1 MPARQLVGKAAKFT
15 QNAERNAEIGSR
27 ERADQHRRSHP
38 CAPTTPPISS
48 LLLSVWL
55 WAVSLL
61 CAMHL
66 SCLWGHT
73 IPVVINRLETKVY
86 ADASRLK
93 MQVGVVGHGGHP
105 EDTGI
110 VPHVHVCEAKDV
122 CRSHF
127 SRGLYIRGRARRTH
141 QIVPYETRPDIPTAT
156 AALRAATQPNAR
168 RHRRRA
174 RERGEMRRG
183 APQSWSTPPVVA
195 CSASCLLPLI
205 ARPPHTLCLGGSL
218 NILLA
223 APECMVKG
231 R

>member
-1 MPARQLVGKAAKFT
+1 M
-15 QNAERNAEIGSR
+15 
-27 ERADQHRRSHP
+27 
-38 CAPTTPPISS
+38 
-48 LLLSVWL
+48 
-55 WAVSLL
+55 

-223 APECMVKG
+223 APAMRASSTAAEPRGVASTAWLG
-231 R
+231 RGLGLGLGTGLGVVRDRIRCG